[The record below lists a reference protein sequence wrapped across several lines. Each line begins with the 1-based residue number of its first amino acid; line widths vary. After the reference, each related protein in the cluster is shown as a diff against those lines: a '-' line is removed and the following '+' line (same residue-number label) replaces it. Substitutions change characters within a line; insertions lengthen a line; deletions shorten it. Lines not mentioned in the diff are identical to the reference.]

1 MKGLYFRHNTSIW
14 KLESGG
20 WEVEGS
26 FDIYKTL
33 NDAMNYVDKNYS
45 WERYLKRH
53 EQIDNIKIIGKID
66 YSNYSE
72 VNKKVEYIY
81 FDK

>member
-1 MKGLYFRHNTSIW
+1 MKNIYFRHNTSIW
-14 KLESGG
+14 KLENGG

-33 NDAMNYVDKNYS
+33 SDAMNYVDKHYS
-45 WERYLKRH
+45 CERNLKRH

-66 YSNYSE
+66 YSNYTE
-72 VNKKVEYIY
+72 TNKKAEYIY
-81 FDK
+81 FNK